1 MDVTLFFTGLKQK
14 YTQSAGRRPF
24 GISCLV
30 TGFDDDG
37 TPHLYQTDP
46 AGIYSE
52 WKANAIGRSAKTVR
66 EFLEKNYSADV
77 ASTEETTIKLAVKAL
92 LEVRFTP
99 AEVNVHRDYLFFN
112 CRWCSR
118 AARTLRW
125 PCSAPARRWR
135 CCPWRISR
143 RWWPSS
149 RRRRRRRRPSRRRSA
164 EASSE
169 VNTAPILYLSGS
181 Y

>member
-1 MDVTLFFTGLKQK
+1 MVPGLKQK

-66 EFLEKNYSADV
+66 EFLEKNYNADV
-77 ASTEETTIKLAVKAL
+77 AATEEATIKLAVKAL
-92 LEVRFTP
+92 LEVK
-99 AEVNVHRDYLFFN
+99 
-112 CRWCSR
+112 S
-118 AARTLRW
+118 
-125 PCSAPARRWR
+125 
-135 CCPWRISR
+135 ISYEMKR
-143 RWWPSS
+143 
-149 RRRRRRRRPSRRRSA
+149 
-164 EASSE
+164 
-169 VNTAPILYLSGS
+169 
-181 Y
+181 